1 MTVTVLDLPVYLRP
15 NEPVIFIKYP
25 VTKKKST
32 RFFLSNLC
40 PQSGGGGGS
49 DGPCEDDR
57 PDTGMLYPRG

>member
-1 MTVTVLDLPVYLRP
+1 MTVTVLDLPVYLRSI
-15 NEPVIFIKYP
+15 EPEIFIKFP
-25 VTKKKST
+25 VTKTKDIRVYLST
-32 RFFLSNLC
+32 VC